1 MSAPSHKCLEILS
14 TVADAFNSP
23 LNTKELLE
31 RAARAVV
38 ERLDLKACQFSLLSQ
53 DQQLLDHIA
62 SFGLEEAFLGRGPV
76 ETAGLAE
83 ALEGRPVAVAD
94 CRSDSQVQYPEAHS
108 TAGLVSSLAVP
119 LKTRGQV
126 IGVVQVYAGESR
138 EFSETDVKLMEVLAA
153 FCARAVTHSMFH
165 KILDNVT
172 AAIRSSLSLE
182 QALESVARGI
192 SEDLRL
198 VGCTIHLLHGEEEKL
213 KLRAAFGPSKKFL
226 AYQDNDPGPG
236 FEQALLGRCTQ
247 LLDPHEVPA
256 TPLLEKVIEEGISSI
271 LHVPLMI
278 RSKAVGVLCLYTHR
292 PYEFSEDERYFMK
305 AVADECGLAI
315 QQSRIHT
322 MFRQSYETLVNDF
335 QIWFESG
342 YRQL

>member
-1 MSAPSHKCLEILS
+1 MPSHKCLEILS
-14 TVADAFNSP
+14 AVGDAFNSP
-23 LNTKELLE
+23 VDTRELLE
-31 RAARAVV
+31 RTSRAVV
-38 ERLDLKACQFSLLSQ
+38 EHLGLKGCQFSLLSQ

-62 SFGLEEAFLGRGPV
+62 SSGLGEGFLERGPV
-76 ETAGLAE
+76 EVAGLADV
-83 ALEGRPVAVAD
+83 LEGKPLVIPD
-94 CRSDSQVQYPEAHS
+94 CRSDPRVQYPEAHS
-108 TAGLVSSLAVP
+108 SEGLVSSLAVP

-126 IGVVQVYAGESR
+126 IGVVQAYAGESR
-138 EFSETDVKLMEVLAA
+138 DFSDTDVKLMQVLAA

-165 KILDNVT
+165 KILDSAT

-182 QALESVARGI
+182 QALESVARAI

-198 VGCTIHLLHGEEEKL
+198 VGCTIHLLDAEDKEL
-213 KLRAAFGPSKKFL
+213 KPRAAFGLSSKFM
-226 AYQDNDPGPG
+226 AYQRTDPGPG
-236 FEQALLGRCTQ
+236 FEQAMQGRCTQ
-247 LLDPHEVPA
+247 LLDSRE
-256 TPLLEKVIEEGISSI
+256 TPTSPFVEKVIEEGISSI

-278 RSKAVGVLCLYTHR
+278 RSKSVGVLCLYTHR

-315 QQSRIHT
+315 QQSRIHS

>member
-1 MSAPSHKCLEILS
+1 VSVPSHKCLEILS

-23 LNTKELLE
+23 VDTKELLE
-31 RAARAVV
+31 RTARAVV
-38 ERLDLKACQFSLLSQ
+38 EQLDLKACQFSLLSQ

-62 SFGLEEAFLGRGPV
+62 SSGLGEAFLDRGPV

-83 ALEGRPVAVAD
+83 ALEGKPVTIGD
-94 CRSDSQVQYPEAHS
+94 CRADPRVQYPEAHS
-108 TAGLVSSLAVP
+108 REGLVSSLAVP

-126 IGVVQVYAGESR
+126 IGVVQAYAGESR
-138 EFSETDVKLMEVLAA
+138 GFSETDVKLMEVLAA

-165 KILDNVT
+165 KILDGVT

-182 QALESVARGI
+182 QALESVARAI

-198 VGCTIHLLHGEEEKL
+198 VGCTIHLLHGEDEKL

-226 AYQDNDPGPG
+226 AYLGRDPGTG
-236 FEQALLGRCTQ
+236 FAEALQGRCTQ
-247 LLDPHEVPA
+247 LLDAHGAPE
-256 TPLLEKVIEEGISSI
+256 TPFLKKVIDEGVSSI
-271 LHVPLMI
+271 LYVPLMI

-315 QQSRIHT
+315 QQSRIHS